1 VLAAVAAARDA
12 DSGGGQRAEV
22 ALELGEVLVAAVAGV
37 DVQDDQAGGTRAPML
52 ACGHHAHQRVTRAGS
67 LVAAYRPWHSSW
79 GQSAAWWGW

>member
-37 DVQDDQAGGTRAPML
+37 DVQDDQTGGDPGADVGLRPPRPPASDP
-52 ACGHHAHQRVTRAGS
+52 GGVAGS
-67 LVAAYRPWHSSW
+67 GVQAVAQLVGAIS
-79 GQSAAWWGW
+79 GLVGW